1 MNAPLNIRDI
11 GEERKAE
18 LLAEAERRGMSLAE
32 VVRTLIDEGVER
44 SRAERERAAWIESAR
59 EGLAYEAERLE
70 REGPTLARYR
80 RI

>member
-18 LLAEAERRGMSLAE
+18 LLAEAERRELSLADT
-32 VVRTLIDEGVER
+32 VRALIDEGVER

-70 REGPTLARYR
+70 RDGPTLARYR
-80 RI
+80 RL

>member
-44 SRAERERAAWIESAR
+44 GRA
-59 EGLAYEAERLE
+59 L
-70 REGPTLARYR
+70 TLGDFDRS
-80 RI
+80 

>member
-1 MNAPLNIRDI
+1 MSAPLNIRDI

-18 LLAEAERRGMSLAE
+18 LLAEADRRGMSLAE
-32 VVRTLIDEGVER
+32 VVRTLIDEGLER

-80 RI
+80 RL

>member
-1 MNAPLNIRDI
+1 
-11 GEERKAE
+11 
-18 LLAEAERRGMSLAE
+18 MSLAE
-32 VVRTLIDEGVER
+32 VVRTLIDEGLER

-80 RI
+80 RL